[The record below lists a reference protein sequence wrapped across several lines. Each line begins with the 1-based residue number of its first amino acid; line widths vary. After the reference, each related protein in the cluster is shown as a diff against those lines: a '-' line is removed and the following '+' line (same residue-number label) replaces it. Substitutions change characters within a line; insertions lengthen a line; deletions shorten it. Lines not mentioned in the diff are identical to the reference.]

1 MAAARGRN
9 PVQQPGHRDRI
20 GQTPACVAAARWADQ
35 DRLVGHPEIT
45 KHVLVG
51 QVIAEGNQ
59 AGFSA

>member
-1 MAAARGRN
+1 MPQRVAAI
-9 PVQQPGHRDRI
+9 QPNSRGHRDRI

-35 DRLVGHPEIT
+35 DRLVGHPEIPE
-45 KHVLVG
+45 HVLVG